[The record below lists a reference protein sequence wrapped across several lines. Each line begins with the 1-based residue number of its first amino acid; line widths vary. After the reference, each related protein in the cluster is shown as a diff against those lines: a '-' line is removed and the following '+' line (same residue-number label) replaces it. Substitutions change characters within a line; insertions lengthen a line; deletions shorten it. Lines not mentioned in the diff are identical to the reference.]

1 MYAAIKCSTTILY
14 RREGEESQERG
25 EGEEVEGRA

>member
-1 MYAAIKCSTTILY
+1 MYAAIKCSTTIY
-14 RREGEESQERG
+14 RREGEESQEMG